1 MDEIKMKIENN
12 IADFVQNIADC
23 EWSAKNEYLQF
34 IYAENVDTDALIS
47 SLNAARL
54 IHKLYILSKEII
66 EKNGIK
72 PNLSKY
78 QPFTK
83 DSLLIPIQGI
93 QADIDKILKK
103 LKSTYDE
110 SFDIDD
116 DEEYLKIQKEVRE
129 KRKKVHELKQLCKSY
144 CEAIEKYEPFVL
156 KSSVR
161 DLSGEV
167 SATEMDLKNTNVANG
182 NLSTELTEQMFSEW
196 LSEYGNVAEI
206 TAKQY
211 ISNIHSIEKLG
222 QKLFGT
228 KVCFLGDIS
237 KNHVKEIIELLIK
250 QSEYIEANERRHN
263 GFNAALTKYIQFAN
277 IEIDGFKT
285 KNEQSPI
292 KAPVSKTLSDFK
304 IVDFDFPQNYKHYK
318 PISFKF
324 DGSVY
329 AANSWKK
336 LYELFLKCICY
347 DHRYANLMK
356 NQIGKSLY
364 GKSIDF
370 ADDKSFAKLRTPINI
385 GSNFYAEGNL
395 STIQIIKYIKKLMEL
410 CSIESSRMIIEYDDT
425 IKSPQDETDEETE
438 SLGLQEN
445 ETNIDSSLLD
455 EKNGKIEKI
464 ILELN
469 GNTVDVYD
477 CNDAWK
483 KICEFAIMRKP
494 FTMAY
499 IFKSDMNFNQKQ
511 LFYRQPAPID
521 GYIRLSNN
529 LQVLQVENYL
539 DLKITVEKLKK
550 YCDLDDSMITIKE
563 V

>member
-12 IADFVQNIADC
+12 IVDFVQNIVDC

-34 IYAENVDTDALIS
+34 IYAENIDTDALIS

-72 PNLSKY
+72 PNSSKY

-83 DSLLIPIQGI
+83 DSLLIRIQEM

-116 DEEYLKIQKEVRE
+116 DEEYLKIQKKVRE

-144 CEAIEKYEPFVL
+144 CEAIEKYELFVL
-156 KSSVR
+156 NSSVQNSSSEVPATEINSKNTAEANESS
-161 DLSGEV
+161 SGEL
-167 SATEMDLKNTNVANG
+167 A
-182 NLSTELTEQMFSEW
+182 EQRFADW
-196 LSEYGNVAEI
+196 LVKYGNVAEV

-222 QKLFGT
+222 QKVFGIKT
-228 KVCFLGDIS
+228 CFLGNIS
-237 KNHVKEIIELLIK
+237 KNQANEIIELLIK
-250 QSEYIEANERRHN
+250 ESEYIEANERRHN

-285 KNEQSPI
+285 KNEQSPV
-292 KAPVSKTLSDFK
+292 KKTVPKTLSDFK

-347 DHRYANLMK
+347 DDRYANLMK

-370 ADDKSFAKLRTPINI
+370 ADDKSFTKLRRPINI
-385 GSNFYAEGNL
+385 SPNFYAEGNL
-395 STIQIIKYIKKLMEL
+395 SSDKIIRYIKKLMEL
-410 CSIESSRMIIEYDDT
+410 CSIDSSRMIIEYDDT
-425 IKSPQDETDEETE
+425 IKAPQDETDEETE
-438 SLGLQEN
+438 SLDLQEN

-455 EKNGKIEKI
+455 EKDGKIEKI

-477 CNDAWK
+477 CNDAWQ
-483 KICEFAIMRKP
+483 KICEFAVRCKP
-494 FTMAY
+494 FTMTY
-499 IFKSDMNFNQKQ
+499 IFKSEINLNEKK
-511 LFYRQPAPID
+511 LFYRQPAPIE
-521 GYIRLSNN
+521 GYSRLSNN
-529 LQVLQVENYL
+529 LQVLKVENYSE
-539 DLKITVEKLKK
+539 LKITVEKLKK

-563 V
+563 I